1 MSTYLIVSARRA
13 VLTLCLGLIALGS
26 AGAQNVSAP
35 GRVGLAAGVG
45 ATYGNLTGG
54 DFNGSKAAAGVDAN
68 FGVVLS
74 RWQLGVG
81 YDRTNHGHAD
91 TDGDYVVSNVY
102 FEPRLLFT
110 GAHRWTPYGA
120 VRIGRAMASY
130 EGVVGNV
137 DKATGYIAGL
147 GAGLVWPIAR
157 HFQADA
163 AAHYDRLSHD
173 YGTGGYSA
181 AEKGGRSSLRVGVRY
196 ATGR

>member
-1 MSTYLIVSARRA
+1 MHTRHA
-13 VLTLCLGLIALGS
+13 VLTLCLGFTALGS
-26 AGAQNVSAP
+26 ARAQGDKAP
-35 GRVGLAAGVG
+35 GPVGFAAGVG

-54 DFNGSKAAAGVDAN
+54 DFNGSKAAAGFDAS
-68 FGVVLS
+68 FGIVLS

-81 YDRTNHGHAD
+81 YDRTKHTHAD
-91 TDGDYVVSNVY
+91 TDGDYLVSNVY

-110 GAHRWTPYGA
+110 SARRWTPYGE
-120 VRIGRAMASY
+120 VRFGRAMASY

-181 AEKGGRSSLRVGVRY
+181 AEKGGRTSLRVGVRY
-196 ATGR
+196 ASGR

>member
-1 MSTYLIVSARRA
+1 MRSRDA
-13 VLTLCLGLIALGS
+13 VLAICLGLVALGS
-26 AGAQNVSAP
+26 ARAQGGKPS
-35 GRVGLAAGVG
+35 GRVGFAAGVG
-45 ATYGNLTGG
+45 ATYGNLSGG
-54 DFNGSKAAAGVDAN
+54 DFSGSKAAAGFDAN

-81 YDRTNHGHAD
+81 YDRTSHGHAD

-102 FEPRLLFT
+102 VEPRLLFT
-110 GAHRWTPYGA
+110 NAHRWTPYGA
-120 VRIGRAMASY
+120 ARFGRAMASY
-130 EGVVGNV
+130 EGVVGNI

-181 AEKGGRSSLRVGVRY
+181 AEKGGRTSLRVGVRY
-196 ATGR
+196 ASGR

>member
-1 MSTYLIVSARRA
+1 MS
-13 VLTLCLGLIALGS
+13 
-26 AGAQNVSAP
+26 N
-35 GRVGLAAGVG
+35 RVGFAAGVG
-45 ATYGNLTGG
+45 ATYGNLSGG
-54 DFNGSKAAAGVDAN
+54 DFNGSKAAAGFDAN
-68 FGVVLS
+68 VGVVLK

-81 YDRTNHGHAD
+81 YDRTNHRHAD

-120 VRIGRAMASY
+120 VRFGRAMASY

-147 GAGLVWPIAR
+147 GAGLVWPIAG
-157 HFQADA
+157 HFHADA

-181 AEKGGRSSLRVGVRY
+181 AEKGGRTSLRVGVRL
-196 ATGR
+196 ASGR